1 MFKKGM
7 IVKTKRNVQ
16 FACKG
21 EQAEVF
27 QDNWDDEVTLCFGGH
42 RYGAYE
48 IPECYFD
55 FNDFEVVK
63 EQQ

>member
-7 IVKTKRNVQ
+7 IVKAKRNVQ

-27 QDNWDDEVTLCFGGH
+27 QDHEDDEVTLCFGNT
-42 RYGAYE
+42 RYGDDE

-63 EQQ
+63 E